1 MEATKTAVNYLD
13 KGERLL
19 ESGTL
24 EEAIGCRFDV
34 VAVLES
40 IIKLNSVS
48 LHLSDS
54 SLL

>member
-1 MEATKTAVNYLD
+1 MEAKKTAVDYLD
-13 KGERLL
+13 EGDRLL

-34 VAVLES
+34 VGVLDS

-48 LHLSDS
+48 LDLSDS